1 MNILGYVSMQYLG
14 MYTVTEQVLTK
25 MKNNAVRVCLE
36 IDFQAAW
43 NMDS

>member
-25 MKNNAVRVCLE
+25 MKNNAITVCLE
-36 IDFQAAW
+36 IDFQAVW

>member
-1 MNILGYVSMQYLG
+1 MSILGYVSMQCLS

-25 MKNNAVRVCLE
+25 MKNNIIRVCLE
-36 IDFQAAW
+36 INVQGAW

>member
-25 MKNNAVRVCLE
+25 MKNNAITVCLE
-36 IDFQAAW
+36 IDFQATW

>member
-25 MKNNAVRVCLE
+25 MKNNAIAVCLE

>member
-25 MKNNAVRVCLE
+25 VKNNAITVCLE